1 MKTRLALFDLDGTL
15 YDTRR
20 VNFLSYQKALEQFG
34 YTMDYEYFA
43 NQCNGRHYKTFLP
56 EIMQSETHMEEV
68 HELKKKYYGDFLSE
82 TVVRYA
88 YELVQE
94 IPDVRIYGDFSAPE
108 RAAIVSLNLGGEDSA
123 RVSDWLAWEHG
134 IFTRAGGHCAPL
146 MHGALG
152 TREQGA
158 VRFSFSHFNTD
169 EEVET
174 AAAALRSYIE

>member
-68 HELKKKYYGDFLSE
+68 HELKKKFVTSIILFWLRLLRE
-82 TVVRYA
+82 KT
-88 YELVQE
+88 
-94 IPDVRIYGDFSAPE
+94 VRIY
-108 RAAIVSLNLGGEDSA
+108 
-123 RVSDWLAWEHG
+123 
-134 IFTRAGGHCAPL
+134 
-146 MHGALG
+146 
-152 TREQGA
+152 
-158 VRFSFSHFNTD
+158 
-169 EEVET
+169 
-174 AAAALRSYIE
+174 

>member
-82 TVVRYA
+82 TVENTYLRLSMQSVTSIILFWLRLLR
-88 YELVQE
+88 EKT
-94 IPDVRIYGDFSAPE
+94 VRIY
-108 RAAIVSLNLGGEDSA
+108 
-123 RVSDWLAWEHG
+123 
-134 IFTRAGGHCAPL
+134 
-146 MHGALG
+146 
-152 TREQGA
+152 
-158 VRFSFSHFNTD
+158 
-169 EEVET
+169 
-174 AAAALRSYIE
+174 